1 VPDIYG
7 LSLLVAGSASEMI
20 QASKSSMQ
28 SMGLLEHN
36 VLVRIDDVEL
46 KGFDGLRPIYTLVPK
61 DDPGLAHFQAARDAL
76 DRKMY
81 GEALARLK
89 AVGSGMLQLAAKTL
103 LRQVDHVPM
112 RAHEGGSGESAPRM

>member
-1 VPDIYG
+1 
-7 LSLLVAGSASEMI
+7 
-20 QASKSSMQ
+20 MQ
-28 SMGLLEHN
+28 SIGLLESN

-46 KGFDGLRPIYTLVPK
+46 KGFDGVRPIYTLVPK
-61 DDPGLAHFQAARDAL
+61 DDPGLADFQAARNAL

-103 LRQVDHVPM
+103 LRQVDPVPM
-112 RAHEGGSGESAPRM
+112 RAHEGGRGESTPRM